1 MLVDCRVARRPA
13 LDHVL
18 GELFRIRA
26 LGLRDVAHAA
36 GLDAVVDRHD
46 DAIELGIVDQVD
58 VGHFADLEAVE
69 RDMSARLEARDRS
82 REVGQ
87 EPDLPAEAR

>member
-1 MLVDCRVARRPA
+1 MMLVDCKVAA
-13 LDHVL
+13 QAGLDHGL

-46 DAIELGIVDQVD
+46 DAIELGIVDQAN
-58 VGHFADLEAVE
+58 VGHFADPEPVQ
-69 RDMSARLEARDRS
+69 RDMSARLEARDDPGS
-82 REVGQ
+82 TT
-87 EPDLPAEAR
+87 